1 MQRAFAYAK
10 PFLLEEDVR
19 TMGIFGG
26 SKKNKE
32 LEAILASCEMYVNNN
47 YKDAAQE
54 EFQKFKRRFK
64 ELEEYEY
71 LSDKQLEYYD
81 VIYSQMSEKM
91 KGYGHV
97 QIRRDKNFKKT
108 KTKR

>member
-1 MQRAFAYAK
+1 
-10 PFLLEEDVR
+10 
-19 TMGIFGG
+19 MGIFGG
-26 SKKNKE
+26 PKKHKE
-32 LEAILASCEMYVNNN
+32 LEGILASCEMYIDNN

-54 EFQKFKRRFK
+54 EFQHFKRRFK

-97 QIRRDKNFKKT
+97 QIRRDPNGIKT
-108 KTKR
+108 RSKTRR